1 MTAAL
6 NAMTETSQAM
16 ANPTLE
22 ELSELY
28 SAQHRECWLCE
39 KIASKISA
47 GKELSE
53 DDTWHFSSC
62 ILSWEHLNNI

>member
-28 SAQHRECWLCE
+28 SAQHRECWLFHNLF
-39 KIASKISA
+39 
-47 GKELSE
+47 ELA
-53 DDTWHFSSC
+53 D
-62 ILSWEHLNNI
+62 HLLLCLLT